1 MKQLLNYINNYK
13 DFYTLIFI
21 FVIFSNLS
29 VGNFLLSDII
39 YGAFTFW
46 TVIKLKDTPYK
57 GLVLAF
63 FLLVTIVNFI
73 LYGNS
78 RALLSTIRFDYGLI
92 ICAIFFSSFDNDKY
106 RNRLINGYC
115 YACVFFSAFVIMQ
128 FFSYYVLKINID
140 FSFGDYA
147 REENAAGAY
156 DVLSD
161 LFYRTGGMFKEPSW
175 YAAYVS
181 PVVFILTKQK
191 RYKELLICLV
201 GLLASTSGLGF
212 TVLAI
217 YVSWLVL
224 LYDKRMGITVALF
237 VFFVYQYLPFIF
249 NKMSTGALGEESSL
263 GIRIV
268 EPFSVLSHLDF
279 SIIGL
284 NPIFHYDSSGHVM
297 VFLNTF
303 MFVYFYYGIIGSFLF
318 LNFIKM
324 KNIRVLFIV
333 IVAITLIEGIYGRID
348 FWMMLLACLLYN
360 SSLSNRNKKMII

>member
-13 DFYTLIFI
+13 DFFTLIFI
-21 FVIFSNLS
+21 FVIFSNLG

-39 YGAFTFW
+39 YGAIAFW
-46 TVIKLKDTPYK
+46 TVIKFKKTPYK

-63 FLLVTIVNFI
+63 FLIVTIVNYI
-73 LYGNS
+73 SYGNS

-92 ICAIFFSSFDNDKY
+92 ICAILFSNFDNDNY

-115 YACVFFSAFVIMQ
+115 YACVFFSAFVIIQ
-128 FFSYYVLKINID
+128 FVSYYVLKINID

-161 LFYRTGGMFKEPSW
+161 MFYRTGGMFKEPSW

-181 PVVFILTKQK
+181 PVSFILTKQK
-191 RYKELLICLV
+191 RFKELFICLV

-212 TVLAI
+212 AILAI
-217 YVSWLVL
+217 YVSWLAL
-224 LYDKRMGITVALF
+224 LYDKKMGITVALF
-237 VFFVYQYLPFIF
+237 VFLVYQYLPFIF

-263 GIRIV
+263 GIRV
-268 EPFSVLSHLDF
+268 MEPFTVLSNLDF
-279 SIIGL
+279 SFIGL
-284 NPIFHYDSSGHVM
+284 NPIFHYDNSGHVM
-297 VFLNTF
+297 FFLNTF
-303 MFVYFYYGIIGSFLF
+303 MFVYFYYGILGSFLF
-318 LNFIKM
+318 LNYIKM
-324 KNIRVLFIV
+324 KNIRILFIA
-333 IVAITLIEGIYGRID
+333 IVAITLIEGIYGRIE

-360 SSLSNRNKKMII
+360 SSLSNRNKIMK